1 VERAQ
6 NVAFNENLRSF
17 ERIID
22 VSFRSGMDDDVD
34 FPELPEQVG
43 TKGCSEVMEKELD
56 LVICSPARQPV
67 K

>member
-6 NVAFNENLRSF
+6 NVAFNENLRRL

-22 VSFRSGMDDDVD
+22 MRLGSGVDDDVD
-34 FPELPEQVG
+34 FPELGKQVG
-43 TKGCSEVMEKELD
+43 AKGCSEIVKEELD